1 MPQGSSA
8 YVHLFVVYLIW
19 GSTFVAM
26 RAAVMGDSG
35 FGPFSVGATRLTVAS
50 LILFGFAVLRKLPLR
65 ISKRDLC
72 VSAIS
77 GITIW
82 VAGNGLVMWAEQ
94 WVEAGYAALV
104 FSTLPIWT
112 AIIGNIIDKKF
123 PSLLLWCAFCLA
135 LIGMAV
141 LCRASLSLDTTQ
153 LIKPTLVILFGTLL
167 WAMSTHLQKR
177 FPVSCPSF
185 ISSAYQ
191 QFFGACGFF
200 MVLLFKHE
208 AWPHPT
214 TQSLIAWTYLV
225 IFGSIIAY
233 NSYIAVIR
241 SFSAT
246 IAMTFAY
253 VCPVLSVIFG
263 ALLLKEPIGMNKII
277 GMILILGAV
286 FIIFQEQRASVG
298 RLKPN

>member
-1 MPQGSSA
+1 MPQERGA
-8 YVHLFVVYLIW
+8 YIHLFVLYLIW

-35 FGPFSVGATRLTVAS
+35 FGPFSVGASRLAVAS
-50 LILFGFAVLRKLPLR
+50 LLLFGWAIIKKYSLR
-65 ISKRDLC
+65 ISRRDLW

-104 FSTLPIWT
+104 FSTLPVWT
-112 AIIGNIIDKKF
+112 ALIGAILNHKI
-123 PSLLLWCAFCLA
+123 PSIHLWCAFSLA
-135 LIGMAV
+135 LIGMGV
-141 LCRASLSLDTTQ
+141 LCNSSISHNTTQ
-153 LIKPTLVILFGTLL
+153 LLKPTLVILLGTML
-167 WAMSTHLQKR
+167 WAMSTHLQKK
-177 FPVSCPSF
+177 FPVSCTSF

-200 MVLLFKHE
+200 IILLFNHE
-208 AWPHPT
+208 PWPHPT
-214 TQSLIAWTYLV
+214 TQSWFAWTYLV

-233 NSYIAVIR
+233 NSYLVVIR
-241 SFSAT
+241 RFSAT

-263 ALLLKEPIGMNKII
+263 ALLLNESIGISKII

-286 FIIFQEQRASVG
+286 FLIFKEQQASVG
-298 RLKPN
+298 RPKPN